1 MDFLATVEDPY
12 LWLALGLLLAAA
24 EILVP
29 GMFLIWLA
37 GAALI
42 TGLLA
47 WALPIGLPIQVLIFA
62 VLSIVMVFAGKR
74 YISRNPIQEVDPMMN
89 RRGSRMVGESAVVV
103 TEISGGT
110 GRVKHGDSEW
120 LAKAAT
126 SEEEIEVGAKVRI
139 TGSDGAV
146 LVVEA
151 VQG

>member
-1 MDFLATVEDPY
+1 MDWLASIEQPY
-12 LWLALGLLLAAA
+12 LWLGLGLLLAAA

-47 WALPIGLPIQVLIFA
+47 WALPIGIPLQVLVFA
-62 VLSIVMVFAGKR
+62 VLAIVMVFAGRR
-74 YISRNPIQEVDPMMN
+74 YIRNNPITEVDPKMN
-89 RRGSRMVGESAVVV
+89 KRGDRMVGEQALVVQA
-103 TEISGGT
+103 ISNGT

-120 LAKAAT
+120 LAKGPDLD
-126 SEEEIEVGAKVRI
+126 EGAQVRI

-146 LVVEA
+146 LIVEA
-151 VQG
+151 VK